1 MNVIDE
7 SETAGMDI
15 ARAPQSGRP
24 RILLSEDD
32 PAVRRSIQLLLVSR
46 GYDVRAYTSASA
58 LLSDPLALAAKGL
71 IADYRMPDVD
81 GITMLKRLRAAGWN
95 GAALLIT
102 GFPARELVRRAASE
116 GFHAVLEKPLKEQE
130 LLQRLATAM
139 AANQGIAI

>member
-1 MNVIDE
+1 MGIQA
-7 SETAGMDI
+7 S
-15 ARAPQSGRP
+15 PQAERP

-58 LLSDPLALAAKGL
+58 LLSDPLVHTAIGL

-81 GITMLKRLRAAGWN
+81 GITTLHRLRAAGWH

-102 GFPARELVRRAASE
+102 GFSARNLARRAADE
-116 GFHAVLEKPLKEQE
+116 GFIAVLEKPLKDQE
-130 LLQRLATAM
+130 LLNQLA
-139 AANQGIAI
+139 AALADVSPMV